1 MSLMMFKPSAIVLY
15 RSALM
20 EILRYSEESEDAG
33 DFVLWVG
40 DYIKNVL
47 EDAETAS

>member
-1 MSLMMFKPSAIVLY
+1 MAAMMFRTSAVVLY

-20 EILRYSEESEDAG
+20 EILRYSEETEDAG

-40 DYIKNVL
+40 DYIKKVL
-47 EDAETAS
+47 EDAESNS